1 MRLRQ
6 NSIIITTMK
15 RTMNMN
21 TTMTM
26 NTSMSMNM
34 NMNMNTIITTIIT
47 KAERRKNTASA
58 RLSIIAVRRST
69 FISSTAL
76 CQQNGLKT

>member
-1 MRLRQ
+1 MRFRQ
-6 NSIIITTMK
+6 KSIIITTMK
-15 RTMNMN
+15 RMRIMSTSMNMN
-21 TTMTM
+21 T
-26 NTSMSMNM
+26 S
-34 NMNMNTIITTIIT
+34 MNTIITTIIT
-47 KAERRKNTASA
+47 KAERRKSMASA

>member
-1 MRLRQ
+1 
-6 NSIIITTMK
+6 
-15 RTMNMN
+15 MNMS
-21 TTMTM
+21 
-26 NTSMSMNM
+26 TS
-34 NMNMNTIITTIIT
+34 MNTIITTIIT
-47 KAERRKNTASA
+47 KAERRKSTASA

>member
-6 NSIIITTMK
+6 KSIIITTMK
-15 RTMNMN
+15 RTMS
-21 TTMTM
+21 
-26 NTSMSMNM
+26 TSMSMTMNM
-34 NMNMNTIITTIIT
+34 NMSMNMSMNTIITTIIT
-47 KAERRKNTASA
+47 KAERRKSTASA

>member
-6 NSIIITTMK
+6 KSIIITTMK
-15 RTMNMN
+15 RMRSTSTSM
-21 TTMTM
+21 TMTM
-26 NTSMSMNM
+26 STSMSMN
-34 NMNMNTIITTIIT
+34 TITTIIT
-47 KAERRKNTASA
+47 KAERRKSMASA